1 MRIWAAALFLSGS
14 LCVWGCGQSPTA
26 SLSATAPTSQ
36 LPNQPAGPVGQ
47 SGSWPSWRGVHR
59 DAVSSE
65 TGLLDSWP
73 AEGPPLKWKAD
84 GLGGGYSSVAIDSGR
99 IFTMGKLKDGC
110 NVLALNFANG
120 RRLWALRT
128 GDGDP
133 NSTPTVDGDR
143 VYALDR
149 DGTLV
154 CLDVSSGRLI
164 WDKSLTRDFGGR
176 MMSGWGFSESPL
188 VDGDRLLCTPGVK
201 DALIVALDKKTGKTI
216 WKAQAPASLGT
227 NGTDGAGY
235 SSIVIS
241 NGGGVKQYVQIV
253 GRGLVSV
260 RAEDGKLLW
269 NYNRIANATA
279 NIPTPLVKDD
289 YVFASTGYGAGA
301 ALLQLSKSAEGV
313 SAKEVYFLNGGK
325 MQNHH
330 GGMVL
335 VGDYVYCGNGHNA
348 GFPVCLEL
356 KTGKFAWEGGR
367 GPGQGSAAVI
377 EADGNLYFRYQNGVM
392 ALIGANPKKYILK
405 GKFETATKNGEGWP
419 HPVIVDRQLFLRDQD
434 ALLCYDIAKK
444 GSAKAA
450 GNKVSGGPQL

>member
-1 MRIWAAALFLSGS
+1 MRTRAALVFVLDSF
-14 LCVWGCGQSPTA
+14 CIWGCGQSPNA
-26 SLSATAPTSQ
+26 NVPATAATAE
-36 LPNQPAGPVGQ
+36 LPNQPAGSVGQ
-47 SGSWPSWRGVHR
+47 SGSWPSWRGAHR

-73 AEGPPLKWKAD
+73 AEGPPLKWKAE

-128 GDGDP
+128 GGDDP

-143 VYALDR
+143 VYAIDR

-201 DALIVALDKKTGKTI
+201 DALIVALDKKTGKTV
-216 WKAQAPASLGT
+216 WKAQAPANLGT
-227 NGTDGAGY
+227 SGTDGAGY

-253 GRGLVSV
+253 GRGVVAV
-260 RAEDGKLLW
+260 RADDGKFLW

-279 NIPTPLVKDD
+279 NIPTPLVKDN
-289 YVFASTGYGAGA
+289 YVFASTGYSAGA
-301 ALLQLSKSAEGV
+301 ALLQLSKSGDGV
-313 SAKEVYFLNGGK
+313 TAKEVYFLNAGQL
-325 MQNHH
+325 QNHH

-335 VGDYVYCGNGHNA
+335 VGDYIYCGKGHNA

-367 GPGQGSAAVI
+367 GPGEGSAAVI
-377 EADGNLYFRYQNGVM
+377 EADGNLYFRYQSGVM
-392 ALIGANPKKYILK
+392 ALIEATPKKYILK
-405 GKFETATKNGEGWP
+405 GKFRTATKNGEGWP

-434 ALLCYDIAKK
+434 VLLSYDIAKK
-444 GSAKAA
+444 DSAKSTE
-450 GNKVSGGPQL
+450 NKASGGPQL

>member
-1 MRIWAAALFLSGS
+1 MQKFGI
-14 LCVWGCGQSPTA
+14 LCVLCAMGCGQSPTA
-26 SLSATAPTSQ
+26 SLPTAE
-36 LPNQPAGPVGQ
+36 LPGLPAGAVGH
-47 SGSWPSWRGVHR
+47 SGSWPSWRGSHR
-59 DAVSSE
+59 DAISDE
-65 TGLLDSWP
+65 TGLLESWP
-73 AEGPPLKWKAD
+73 TEGPPLKWQAA
-84 GLGGGYSSVAIDSGR
+84 GLGKGYSSVAIDAGR
-99 IFTMGKLKDGC
+99 IFTMGVIEDGS

-120 RRLWALRT
+120 RRLWALRV
-128 GDGDP
+128 GKEEP

-149 DGTLV
+149 GGALV
-154 CLDVSSGRLI
+154 CIDAVSGKLVWSKNLVG
-164 WDKSLTRDFGGR
+164 DFGGR

-201 DALIVALDKKTGKTI
+201 NSLIVALDKKTGNTI
-216 WKAQAPASLGT
+216 WTAQAPADLGPS
-227 NGTDGAGY
+227 GTDGAGY
-235 SSIVIS
+235 SSIVVS

-253 GRGLVSV
+253 GRGVVSV
-260 RAEDGKLLW
+260 RADDGKFLW
-269 NYNRIANATA
+269 NYNRVANATA

-301 ALLQLSKSAEGV
+301 ALLQLSKSADGV
-313 SAKEVYFLNGGK
+313 AVKEVYFLDGGK

-335 VGDYVYCGNGHNA
+335 LGDYVYCGKGHNQ

-392 ALIGANPKKYILK
+392 ALIEANPKKYVLK
-405 GKFETATKNGEGWP
+405 GTFETATKKGEGWP

-434 ALLCYDIAKK
+434 ALLCYDIAKT
-444 GSAKAA
+444 GAAAKPESSR
-450 GNKVSGGPQL
+450 GDRKL